1 MLRERKYCLWLLL
14 ALACCQELFAQDPG
28 GEQEALNSSVPIQS
42 LGSDTAG
49 NDAGPS
55 LFRVRNIVI
64 IGNKRTR
71 PDIILREI
79 PFKSGEHYPLQ
90 ELVKKFEGARKQLMN
105 TALFHDV
112 VVALKSFEGYDID
125 IMVDVKERWYIFPV
139 PYFKPVDRNINQWIV
154 EQKASLSRVNYGAK
168 LLYNNATGRN
178 DKFRFWWIN
187 GYTKQ
192 LSFSYDRLY
201 IDKAMK
207 WGMNVSFAVG
217 KNREI
222 NYNTIKNKQV
232 FLKDDSYVRNFL
244 STSFE
249 VTYRR
254 AIKTR
259 HRVGISFTKEEVS
272 DSVISLNPGYFHS
285 GIKKLSYP
293 ELYYI
298 MTYYDVDYI
307 PYPTRGYAAEFSAAK
322 RGFAKENNVWGFN
335 VKASAMFPTS
345 KRSFFT
351 LSAFSG
357 IKFPFDQPFYNKRM
371 LGYSDQFLQGYEYY
385 VMDGVAAGYLKAM
398 FTRKIFNF
406 SVKTPALKKLAS
418 QRIPFSIYAK
428 VYGNAGYVHNPEPG
442 TNFLSN
448 RMLYS
453 GGLGIDIITLYDF
466 TLKLEW
472 SFNQL
477 GQNGLFFHRNSIF

>member
-1 MLRERKYCLWLLL
+1 MWRERKYYLWLFL
-14 ALACCQELFAQDPG
+14 ALTCCHNLFAQVPG
-28 GEQEALNSSVPIQS
+28 GEETPSVNPTNSVIPVTDTIRQNPSQALF
-42 LGSDTAG
+42 T
-49 NDAGPS
+49 
-55 LFRVRNIVI
+55 VRSIFI

-79 PFKSGEHYPLQ
+79 PFKAGEQYPLN

-105 TALFHDV
+105 TALFHEV
-112 VVALKSFEGYDID
+112 VVALKSFDGYNID
-125 IMVDVKERWYIFPV
+125 IIVDVKERWYIFPV
-139 PYFKPVDRNINQWIV
+139 PYFKPVDRNINQWII

-201 IDKAMK
+201 IDKSMK
-207 WGMNVSFAVG
+207 WGMNVAFAVG

-222 NYNTIKNKQV
+222 NYNTVRNKQV
-232 FLKDDSYVRNFL
+232 FLKDESYVRNFL
-244 STSFE
+244 STSME

-259 HRVGISFTKEEVS
+259 HRFGLSYTKEAVS
-272 DSVISLNPGYFHS
+272 DSVVSLNPEYFNL
-285 GIKKLSYP
+285 GVKQVKFVD
-293 ELYYI
+293 LYYI
-298 MTYYDVDYI
+298 MSYYDVDYI
-307 PYPTRGYAAEFSAAK
+307 PYPTKGYAAEISLVK
-322 RGFAKENNVWGFN
+322 RGFKKEDNLWGANAK
-335 VKASAMFPTS
+335 ATAMWPTS
-345 KRSFFT
+345 KKAFFT
-351 LSAFSG
+351 LSAFG
-357 IKFPFDQPFYNKRM
+357 GAKLPFRQPFYNKRM
-371 LGYSDQFLQGYEYY
+371 LGYSDVFLQGYEYY
-385 VMDGVAAGYLKAM
+385 VIDGVAAGYLKAM
-398 FTRKIFNF
+398 FTRKLFNF
-406 SVKTPALKKLAS
+406 SIKTPALKKFAA
-418 QRIPFSIYAK
+418 QRIPVSIYGK

-448 RMLYS
+448 QMLYS
-453 GGLGIDIITLYDF
+453 GGFGIDIITMYDF
-466 TLKLEW
+466 TLKLEF